1 MTELGEIPSEWD
13 VRTINDLIKEN
24 IIIDVMDG
32 NHGEIHPKASDYVDI
47 GIPFIMAN
55 NLKNG
60 KLDIEDCKFISYEQA
75 KSLRKGFAREG
86 DVLLTHKGTLGET
99 AIVPKLK
106 DEYIMLTP
114 QVTYYRLSDNNVL
127 INRYLKIYFDSKK
140 YQDKLKSFGSQSTRD
155 YVGIT
160 EQRKL
165 SIVLPTIEEQEEI
178 ASILSTVDEQID
190 NVDALI
196 EKNKELK
203 KGLMQTL
210 LTKGIGHTKFKKTE
224 IGEIPEE
231 WQVKR
236 LGNVCEVKSSKRV
249 YQSDYIDSGV
259 PFYRS
264 KEIIELSKGNL
275 PTVELFIARD
285 KFEEFKE
292 KYGVPKLGDLMITSV
307 GSVGKTWVCDGR
319 EFYYKDGNLTQ
330 IISNNEINT
339 KYISYVFECEYLIKQ
354 YLGQSSGSAQVAL
367 TLEKL
372 KNLLVIFP
380 TIKEQEKIASI
391 LSEVDKKI
399 EEYENKK
406 QKLEELKK
414 GLMQQ
419 LLTGMIRV
427 TV

>member
-1 MTELGEIPSEWD
+1 MNKVREGYKMTEIGEIPEEWEVSEIGRYIENISKKNKD
-13 VRTINDLIKEN
+13 LNIQHVVSVTKYNGIVDSLEYFDKQVFSKDISNYKIIKKDEFAYSTIHLNEGAIGYLKHCENAVLSPMYTVFKVRNDLVNNYFLYNLLKSNKYIN
-24 IIIDVMDG
+24 IYEML
-32 NHGEIHPKASDYVDI
+32 GEGSVDRRSS
-47 GIPFIMAN
+47 IPFN
-55 NLKNG
+55 
-60 KLDIEDCKFISYEQA
+60 KFKEIKVA
-75 KSLRKGFAREG
+75 M
-86 DVLLTHKGTLGET
+86 
-99 AIVPKLK
+99 P
-106 DEYIMLTP
+106 P
-114 QVTYYRLSDNNVL
+114 
-127 INRYLKIYFDSKK
+127 
-140 YQDKLKSFGSQSTRD
+140 
-155 YVGIT
+155 
-160 EQRKL
+160 
-165 SIVLPTIEEQEEI
+165 IEEQEKI
-178 ASILSTVDEQID
+178 SSILSTVDEQID
-190 NVDALI
+190 NIDALI

-210 LTKGIGHTKFKKTE
+210 LTKGIGHTKFKKSE

-427 TV
+427 IV